1 MDSHLS
7 GAEERT
13 YQRVFEHPTPHDIP
27 LQEGWSMLGAIADV
41 RAVEERPEDRVM
53 CRRIWG
59 NSYRCNWWSA
69 ADSSQYDNPGMKGN
83 LVTTHT
89 IRKSRFL
96 NVTRSRTGLVI
107 IEQNGQASN

>member
-1 MDSHLS
+1 MSDVIEMNAPQPKSAQPQVVEDLS
-7 GAEERT
+7 DE
-13 YQRVFEHPTPHDIP
+13 
-27 LQEGWSMLGAIADV
+27 IA
-41 RAVEERPEDRVM
+41 RAVEKRPEDRVM

-69 ADSSQYDNPGMKGN
+69 ADSSNYDNPGMRGN

-96 NVTRSRTGLVI
+96 NVTRSRGGLVI
-107 IEQNGQASN
+107 VEQNGQASN

>member
-1 MDSHLS
+1 MSDVIEVNAPQPKPAPQPVEDLS
-7 GAEERT
+7 DE
-13 YQRVFEHPTPHDIP
+13 I
-27 LQEGWSMLGAIADV
+27 I
-41 RAVEERPEDRVM
+41 RAVEKRPEDRVM

-69 ADSSQYDNPGMKGN
+69 ADASQYDNPGMKGN

-96 NVTRSRTGLVI
+96 NVTRSTAGLVI
-107 IEQNGQASN
+107 IEQNGQAPN

>member
-1 MDSHLS
+1 MSEVTQVNAQPTKPVR
-7 GAEERT
+7 AEEA
-13 YQRVFEHPTPHDIP
+13 VDLSDE
-27 LQEGWSMLGAIADV
+27 IAK
-41 RAVEERPEDRVM
+41 AVEKRPEDRVT

-69 ADSSQYDNPGMKGN
+69 TDLSKHDNPGMSGH

-96 NVTRSRTGLVI
+96 NVTKGATGLVI
-107 IEQNGQASN
+107 TEPTVLASN

>member
-1 MDSHLS
+1 MSEIIEVNAQPPKFAQPQEAGDLS
-7 GAEERT
+7 EE
-13 YQRVFEHPTPHDIP
+13 
-27 LQEGWSMLGAIADV
+27 IA
-41 RAVEERPEDRVM
+41 RAVEKRPEDRVM

-69 ADSSQYDNPGMKGN
+69 ADSSNYDNPGMRGN

-96 NVTRSRTGLVI
+96 NVTRSRSGLVI
-107 IEQNGQASN
+107 VEQDGQTSN

>member
-1 MDSHLS
+1 MSDVIEANAQPPKPAPAEVEDLS
-7 GAEERT
+7 EE
-13 YQRVFEHPTPHDIP
+13 I
-27 LQEGWSMLGAIADV
+27 V
-41 RAVEERPEDRVM
+41 RAVEKLAEDRVM

-69 ADSSQYDNPGMKGN
+69 ADSSNYDNPAMKGN

-96 NVTRSRTGLVI
+96 NVTRSRGGLVI
-107 IEQNGQASN
+107 IEQNGQTSN

>member
-1 MDSHLS
+1 MSDVIEVNAPQPKPAPQPAEDLS
-7 GAEERT
+7 DE
-13 YQRVFEHPTPHDIP
+13 I
-27 LQEGWSMLGAIADV
+27 I
-41 RAVEERPEDRVM
+41 RAVEKRPEDRVM

-96 NVTRSRTGLVI
+96 NVTRSTAGLVI
-107 IEQNGQASN
+107 VEQDGQAPN

>member
-1 MDSHLS
+1 MSEVTAFSAPQAKPAPTQVVEDLS
-7 GAEERT
+7 EE
-13 YQRVFEHPTPHDIP
+13 I
-27 LQEGWSMLGAIADV
+27 I
-41 RAVEERPEDRVM
+41 RAVEKRPEDRVM

-69 ADSSQYDNPGMKGN
+69 ADASNYDNPGMGGN

-96 NVTRSRTGLVI
+96 NVTRSRVGLVI
-107 IEQNGQASN
+107 VEQNGQASN

>member
-1 MDSHLS
+1 MSEVTTFNTQPAAPAPPPPAEVEDLS
-7 GAEERT
+7 EE
-13 YQRVFEHPTPHDIP
+13 I
-27 LQEGWSMLGAIADV
+27 S
-41 RAVEERPEDRVM
+41 RAVEKRPEDRVV

-69 ADSSQYDNPGMKGN
+69 ADSSNYDNPGMGGN

-96 NVTRSRTGLVI
+96 SVTRSRLGLVI
-107 IEQNGQASN
+107 IERDRQTSN

>member
-1 MDSHLS
+1 MSDVIEVNALQPKPAQPEVVEDLS
-7 GAEERT
+7 LEIA
-13 YQRVFEHPTPHDIP
+13 RV
-27 LQEGWSMLGAIADV
+27 
-41 RAVEERPEDRVM
+41 VEKRPEDRVM

-69 ADSSQYDNPGMKGN
+69 ADSSNYDNPGMRGN

-96 NVTRSRTGLVI
+96 NVTRSRGGLVI
-107 IEQNGQASN
+107 IEQDGQASN

>member
-1 MDSHLS
+1 MSEVTTFNAQQPIPAPVQSVEDLS
-7 GAEERT
+7 EEIVRT
-13 YQRVFEHPTPHDIP
+13 IEK
-27 LQEGWSMLGAIADV
+27 
-41 RAVEERPEDRVM
+41 RPEDRVM

-69 ADSSQYDNPGMKGN
+69 ADSSNYDNPGMAGN

-96 NVTRSRTGLVI
+96 KVTRSRLGLVI
-107 IEQNGQASN
+107 VEQDGQTSN

>member
-1 MDSHLS
+1 MSEISEMQSQPKFAQPQEAADLS
-7 GAEERT
+7 EE
-13 YQRVFEHPTPHDIP
+13 
-27 LQEGWSMLGAIADV
+27 IA
-41 RAVEERPEDRVM
+41 RSVEKRPDDRVM

-69 ADSSQYDNPGMKGN
+69 ADSSKYDNPGMRGS

-96 NVTRSRTGLVI
+96 NVTRSMGGLVI
-107 IEQNGQASN
+107 IEQDGPASN

>member
-1 MDSHLS
+1 MSDVIEVNAPQPKSVQPEVVEDLS
-7 GAEERT
+7 EE
-13 YQRVFEHPTPHDIP
+13 
-27 LQEGWSMLGAIADV
+27 IA
-41 RAVEERPEDRVM
+41 RSVEKRPEDRVM

-69 ADSSQYDNPGMKGN
+69 ADSSNYDNPGMRGN

-96 NVTRSRTGLVI
+96 NVTRSRGGLVI
-107 IEQNGQASN
+107 VEQDGQTSN

>member
-1 MDSHLS
+1 MSAPQPKS
-7 GAEERT
+7 AQPEGAEDLSE
-13 YQRVFEHPTPHDIP
+13 E
-27 LQEGWSMLGAIADV
+27 IA
-41 RAVEERPEDRVM
+41 RAVEKRPEDRVM

-69 ADSSQYDNPGMKGN
+69 ADSSKYDNPGMRGN

-96 NVTRSRTGLVI
+96 NVTRSRGGLVI
-107 IEQNGQASN
+107 IEQDGQPSN